1 MHVAILS
8 ARTGW
13 HTDEL
18 CRALAEHG
26 HAGVVLP
33 YEKLVGRLPGGLSR
47 QPGGLSSESVP
58 ILEADAVLARIIPGG
73 SLEQVIYRVDALHWI
88 EERGLLVV
96 NSPRTIERCVDKFY
110 TTALLHD
117 AGLPT
122 PETVVCEQTDEAL
135 AAVRAMGDCVI
146 KPIFGSLGHGMVR
159 VSEPEVARRI
169 VRSLEQTRTVFYIQK
184 AIDHGGRDIRVFV
197 VGGAVLG
204 AIERRAP
211 EGEWRTN
218 VAIGGSATPFDLPEV
233 WAQLAVRAANA
244 VGADYAGV
252 DLLPSRDGRIFV
264 LEVNGIPGWE
274 GFQKATGIDVAG
286 AIVAPAGPPRDSAA
300 GRGRRTRGMKTAR
313 TAADIAALAQLAC
326 LLEASA
332 PKPGNVS
339 PGRHFV
345 DLTYEDFLTS
355 AVAIG
360 PAFTRVADQPLGET
374 IRQAID
380 MTACWTKTNTNLG
393 IVLLLAPLAKAAMR
407 TAGESGGSSTK
418 TRLYVRRFTRFSRR
432 RALTTHVRSTRQFAA
447 RGRVV
452 LDGPTR
458 RMSTA
463 SRT

>member
-1 MHVAILS
+1 VHIAILS

-18 CRALAEHG
+18 CRALADHG
-26 HAGVVLP
+26 HAGVILP
-33 YEKLVGRLPGGLSR
+33 YEKLVGRLPGGLF
-47 QPGGLSSESVP
+47 SESVP

-88 EERGLLVV
+88 EDRGVLVV
-96 NSPRTIERCVDKFY
+96 NTPRTIEQCVDKFY

-122 PETVVCEQTDEAL
+122 PETVVCEQTDEAI

-169 VRSLEQTRTVFYIQK
+169 VRSLEQTRAVFYVQK
-184 AIDHGGRDIRVFV
+184 AVDHGGRDVRVLV

-211 EGEWRTN
+211 QGEWRTN
-218 VAIGGSATPFDLPEV
+218 VAIGGSATPFELPRD
-233 WAQLAVRAANA
+233 WAELAVRAAAA

-286 AIVAPAGPPRDSAA
+286 AIIGQLIARVSA
-300 GRGRRTRGMKTAR
+300 
-313 TAADIAALAQLAC
+313 
-326 LLEASA
+326 
-332 PKPGNVS
+332 
-339 PGRHFV
+339 
-345 DLTYEDFLTS
+345 
-355 AVAIG
+355 
-360 PAFTRVADQPLGET
+360 
-374 IRQAID
+374 
-380 MTACWTKTNTNLG
+380 
-393 IVLLLAPLAKAAMR
+393 
-407 TAGESGGSSTK
+407 
-418 TRLYVRRFTRFSRR
+418 RR
-432 RALTTHVRSTRQFAA
+432 RLIAE
-447 RGRVV
+447 RVE
-452 LDGPTR
+452 
-458 RMSTA
+458 
-463 SRT
+463 